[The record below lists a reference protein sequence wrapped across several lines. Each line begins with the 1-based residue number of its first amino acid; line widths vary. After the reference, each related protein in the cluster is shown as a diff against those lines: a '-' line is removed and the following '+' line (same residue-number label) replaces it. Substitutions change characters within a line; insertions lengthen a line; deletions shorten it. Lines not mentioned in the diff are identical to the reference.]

1 MAHAGADVRPKGGMW
16 TFKTASIGL
25 RKAGGRW
32 QLDRLKVGTLD
43 RAALSSASDELPDG
57 VDKCLLRVLRTREDK
72 ELVRAI
78 VEPDVRV
85 LLLPSLI
92 CGVRPLYRRGR
103 AGITRVSCVVSAAR
117 KRRVSEPALVGSAG
131 AQRH

>member
-1 MAHAGADVRPKGGMW
+1 MRPKGGMW

-57 VDKCLLRVLRTREDK
+57 VDKCLLRVLRTRDDK

-92 CGVRPLYRRGR
+92 CGVRPLYRR
-103 AGITRVSCVVSAAR
+103 AAPGSPAFCALCQ
-117 KRRVSEPALVGSAG
+117 RRVSAGCRSPPWWGSAG